1 MVIFERWYIL
11 INSEKI
17 AYLLWA
23 RQYAKYQ
30 EHAFMKK
37 LQCIKKKKKK
47 NNNYAESL
55 QGLLENGICN
65 YIFRM
70 VMLHCWLKFIFS
82 VKSFCKVLQS
92 ALSEVVS
99 FL

>member
-47 NNNYAESL
+47 TTTMQSLYKGYLKMEYAIIYSE
-55 QGLLENGICN
+55 
-65 YIFRM
+65 
-70 VMLHCWLKFIFS
+70 WLCYT
-82 VKSFCKVLQS
+82 VD
-92 ALSEVVS
+92 
-99 FL
+99 